1 MRKFVVVG
9 LLTLASGAFMMAGGF
24 LIHTSGWGTGT
35 RWMLPSGPIIWL
47 AFAALRRSEWS
58 KHVYSELAPRRPN
71 LWGRAITEI
80 EVFALTTAAGC
91 AMAFG
96 GYGAAAWSWLLVFPL
111 VAAAGGIMTAAFILS
126 TPGLRESIASRSTSP

>member
-1 MRKFVVVG
+1 MRKLVVVG

-35 RWMLPSGPIIWL
+35 RWMLPSGPIIWV

-58 KHVYSELAPRRPN
+58 THAYSELVPRRPN
-71 LWGRAITEI
+71 TWGRAITEI

-111 VAAAGGIMTAAFILS
+111 VAAAGWIMTAAFILS